1 MPSLVSKIPLGK
13 LRGGAQD
20 DVELALARDILK
32 LEAEIGQAKNTLDIA
47 GVLARVNKEHALVSA
62 EELPELAANVK
73 RAYGYVSEQQPLA
86 ISRAGYKSYAAEE
99 AVKNVRQKVK
109 HLGDVAK
116 DALSKPRPA

>member
-1 MPSLVSKIPLGK
+1 MRV
-13 LRGGAQD
+13 
-20 DVELALARDILK
+20 LK
-32 LEAEIGQAKNTLDIA
+32 VEAEIGQAKNTLNIA
-47 GVLARVNKEHALVSA
+47 GFVARVNEENALVSV
-62 EELPELAANVK
+62 EELPVLAANVE
-73 RAYGYVSEQQPLA
+73 RAYTYVSEQRSLA